1 MVDGHHE
8 AGEDGT
14 SAPATE
20 LVVVRRRRGPL
31 FWISLIVLG
40 MLTAVLIAAWIARR
54 PIAEHF
60 IKQELARRGVSA
72 TYTLESIG
80 LHNQIIRDVTIGDPA
95 SPDLTARFA
104 KIQMRIQWNGSVE
117 VYRIAARGVRLR
129 GELRPGGKVSWGEI
143 DKLLPPPSGK
153 PFRLP
158 DISVDLADSA
168 ISLKTPYGNLGF
180 AVAGAG
186 NLTGGFRGRL
196 ALAGPRL
203 VTGACALDGLRGN
216 VALGVEARRPN
227 IKGPIAAAQ
236 FVCPKSRM
244 AMVAPRLELDSGFS
258 EAFERFDGN
267 GRLSVASFAAG
278 DNGLANLNALIGFK
292 GSASDAGGT
301 IKLSAQRGR
310 LGSIYA
316 DATRLDGKYRL
327 WAGRGEL
334 ALSAD
339 YGADSATLAPA
350 TVAPLVAPL
359 ESARGTPLGPIGQA
373 IAAAIRRTAGNFNA
387 TGHLSMV
394 NLRGGGGVR
403 IETADVRGPGGARV
417 MVSGG
422 DGVTYY
428 WPDARLRIDGT
439 IATGGGG
446 LPRADIALRQPS
458 QGGPMSG
465 EARIAPYSASGSR
478 LALAPVTFR
487 AARDGSTA
495 VDTIALLDGPFSGGF
510 VRGLRIPI
518 SGTIGGPGRG
528 FAFGRGCID
537 ARFQSLTA
545 GSLRLG
551 AARLPLCATGRALV
565 FKNGQGPVQIG
576 AVTRNLRLG
585 GQLGKSPFS
594 LAAAQ
599 ARLTGSDRFAA
610 TGLGLQLGRPSA
622 PVRITAADLSGRL
635 VKGGATGRFGGATA
649 LIGKVPLKLSEATG
663 IFDFRGGALAIN
675 GASTISDLAALPRF
689 YPLASNDLQFRL
701 ANDVIRATGSLRHPA
716 SGTKVTDVT
725 ITHRLSTGVGEGL
738 LDVPG
743 IRFGSNV
750 QPDQLTRLAE
760 GVIALVNGTVAGQGR
775 INWRGDGTATSSG
788 EFTTDGTDLAA
799 SFGPVTGLKGTIRF
813 TNLLG
818 LETAPG
824 QSLSVGSINPGI
836 LVENGEIRYQILPGQ
851 MVKIERG
858 EWPFMGGRLILQE
871 TIINL
876 ARSSPK
882 RLTFEVVGLDAKEF
896 VGRLGFKDLQA
907 TGIFDGVL
915 PMIFD
920 DNGGR
925 IVGGR
930 LDSREGGGTLS
941 YEGAINKANLGF
953 FGGLAFDALRSLR
966 FRSMIVRLDGDLAGE
981 FATRLTIDQVALGQA
996 TSVQRLLR
1004 SAVRK
1009 VPFKFNVTIIGPF
1022 RSLIATAKSM
1032 QDPRNVIRDVLPV
1045 PIDQI
1050 PGVVT
1055 EVRQREE
1062 SQDMQQTPVN
1072 QKIEVTTQ
1080 PPTNDERRQ

>member
-1 MVDGHHE
+1 MVDGRHDIGE
-8 AGEDGT
+8 GTDAPAGERLAV
-14 SAPATE
+14 S
-20 LVVVRRRRGPL
+20 RRRGPL

-40 MLTAVLIAAWIARR
+40 VLTAILITVWVARR
-54 PIAEHF
+54 PLAEHF
-60 IKQELARRGVSA
+60 IEQELERRGVRAS
-72 TYTLESIG
+72 YTLDSIG
-80 LHNQIIRDVTIGDPA
+80 LHDQIIRNVTIGEPTN
-95 SPDLTARFA
+95 PDLTARYA
-104 KIQMRIQWNGSVE
+104 KIQMRILWTGGVE
-117 VYRIAARGVRLR
+117 IYRIAARGVRLR
-129 GELRPGGKVSWGEI
+129 GELRRDGKVSWGEI

-158 DISVDLADSA
+158 DIAVDLDDAVIA
-168 ISLKTPYGNLGF
+168 LKTPYGNLGF
-180 AVAGAG
+180 AVRGAG
-186 NLTGGFRGRL
+186 NLTGGFKGRL
-196 ALAGPRL
+196 ALAGPKL
-203 VTGACALDGLRGN
+203 VTGACQLDGLRGN
-216 VALGVEARRPN
+216 VALGVVARRPN
-227 IKGPIAAAQ
+227 VRGPIAAAQ

-244 AMVAPRLELDSGFS
+244 TMIAPRLELDSGFS
-258 EAFERFDGN
+258 EAFERFDGE
-267 GRLSVASFAAG
+267 GRLIVTSFAAG
-278 DNGLANLNALIGFK
+278 DNGLANLNALIGFE
-292 GSASDAGGT
+292 GSASDARGT

-310 LGSIYA
+310 LGPIFA
-316 DATRLDGKYRL
+316 DATRLNGKYRL

-334 ALSAD
+334 ALLAD

-350 TVAPLVAPL
+350 IVAPLVAPL
-359 ESARGTPLGPIGQA
+359 DQARGTPLGPIGQQ
-373 IAAAIRRTAGNFNA
+373 IAAAIRRTASNFNA
-387 TGHLSMV
+387 SGSLRLV
-394 NLRGGGGVR
+394 NMRGGGGVR
-403 IETADVRGPGGARV
+403 IETADARAPGGGRV

-428 WPDARLRIDGT
+428 WPDARVRVDGD
-439 IATGGGG
+439 IAMGGGG
-446 LPRADIALRQPS
+446 LPRANVTLRQPR

-465 EARIAPYSASGSR
+465 EARIAPYLAGNSR

-495 VDTIALLDGPFSGGF
+495 VNTVALLDGPFSGGF
-510 VRGLRIPI
+510 VRGLRVPI
-518 SGTIGGPGRG
+518 RGTIGGPGGG

-551 AARLPLCATGRALV
+551 AARVPLCATGRALV

-576 AVTRNLRLG
+576 GVTRNLRLG
-585 GQLGKSPFS
+585 GQLGKSPFA
-594 LAAAQ
+594 LTAAQ
-599 ARLTGSDRFAA
+599 ARLTGRDRFSAS
-610 TGLGLQLGRPSA
+610 GLGLRLGKPTA
-622 PVRITAADLSGRL
+622 PVRITAASLDGRL
-635 VKGGATGRFGGATA
+635 VKGGATGRFGDANA
-649 LIGKVPLKLSEATG
+649 LIGRVPLRLSDAKG
-663 IFDFRGGALAIN
+663 SFDFRGGALAIK
-675 GASTISDLAALPRF
+675 GSSTVSDLAELPRF
-689 YPLASNDLQFRL
+689 YPLSSDDLTFRL
-701 ANDVIRATGSLRHPA
+701 ANDMIRAGGTLRHPA
-716 SGTKVTDVT
+716 SGTKVTEVS
-725 ITHRLSTGVGEGL
+725 ITHRLSTGNGEAL

-743 IRFGSNV
+743 IRFGSAI

-760 GVIALVNGTVAGQGR
+760 GVIALVNGNVTGQGR
-775 INWRGDGTATSSG
+775 INWRGDGTVTSTG
-788 EFTTDGTDLAA
+788 EFSTDGTDLAA

-818 LETAPG
+818 LETAPN
-824 QSLSVGSINPGI
+824 QLLTVGSINPGI

-851 MVKIERG
+851 LIRIERG
-858 EWPFMGGRLILQE
+858 EWPFMGGRLVLQE
-871 TIINL
+871 TVINL
-876 ARSSPK
+876 ARNSPK
-882 RLTFEVVGLDAKEF
+882 RLTFEVVGLDAAEF

-920 DNGGR
+920 DSGGR

-930 LDSREGGGTLS
+930 LESRAGGGTLA

-966 FRSMIVRLDGDLAGE
+966 FNNMIVRLDGDLAGE

-996 TSVQRLLR
+996 TGVQRLLK

-1045 PIDQI
+1045 PLDQV

-1055 EVRQREE
+1055 EVRKREE
-1062 SQDMQQTPVN
+1062 REDMQQTPNPPVP
-1072 QKIEVTTQ
+1072 VT
-1080 PPTNDERRQ
+1080 PNHPSNSESRP

>member
-8 AGEDGT
+8 AAEEGID
-14 SAPATE
+14 APAAE
-20 LVVVRRRRGPL
+20 RVIVRHGRSPL

-40 MLTAVLIAAWIARR
+40 VLTAVLIGAWTARR

-60 IKQELARRGVSA
+60 VEQELARRGVRA
-72 TYTLESIG
+72 TYQLESIG

-95 SPDLTARFA
+95 SPDLTARYA
-104 KIQMRIQWNGSVE
+104 KIQMRIQWNGAVE

-129 GELRPGGKVSWGEI
+129 GELRRDGKVSWGEI

-158 DISVDLADSA
+158 DIAVHLADTTIA
-168 ISLKTPYGNLGF
+168 LKTPYGNLGF
-180 AVAGAG
+180 ALAGAG
-186 NLTGGFRGRL
+186 NLTGGFKGRL
-196 ALAGPRL
+196 AVAGPAL
-203 VTGACALDGLRGN
+203 VTGACRLNGLRGN

-227 IKGPIAAAQ
+227 INGPIAADR

-244 AMVAPRLELDSGFS
+244 AMVAPRLELASGFS
-258 EAFERFDGN
+258 EAFERFDGT

-278 DNGLANLNALIGFK
+278 DNGLANLNALIGFA
-292 GSASDAGGT
+292 GSPSDAGGT

-310 LGSIYA
+310 LGSIFA
-316 DATRLDGKYRL
+316 DATRLEGKYRL
-327 WAGRGEL
+327 WTGRGEL

-339 YGADSATLAPA
+339 YAADSATLAPA
-350 TVAPLVAPL
+350 MVAPLVAPL
-359 ESARGTPLGPIGQA
+359 ESAKGTPIGPIGQA
-373 IAAAIRRTAGNFNA
+373 IAAAVRRTAGNFNA
-387 TGHLSMV
+387 TGHLRLV

-403 IETADVRGPGGARV
+403 IETADARGANGARV
-417 MVSGG
+417 IVSGG

-428 WPDARLRIDGT
+428 WPDARLRVDGN
-439 IATGGGG
+439 ISTGGGG
-446 LPRADIALRQPS
+446 LPRADIALRQPR

-465 EARIAPYSASGSR
+465 EARIAPYSAVGAR

-495 VDTIALLDGPFSGGF
+495 INTIALLDGPFSGGF

-518 SGTIGGPGRG
+518 SGAIGGPGGG

-551 AARLPLCATGRALV
+551 AARVPLCATGRALV

-576 AVTRNLRLG
+576 GVTRNLRLG
-585 GQLGKSPFS
+585 GQLGKSPFQ

-610 TGLGLQLGRPSA
+610 TGLGLQLGRPNS
-622 PVRITAADLSGRL
+622 PVKITATSLDGRL
-635 VKGGATGRFGGATA
+635 VKGGATGKFGGATA
-649 LIGKVPLKLSEATG
+649 LIGRVPVRLSDASG
-663 IFDFRGGALAIN
+663 AFDFRGGALAVN
-675 GASTISDLAALPRF
+675 GSSTVSDLAPLPRF

-701 ANDVIRATGSLRHPA
+701 ANDLIRTTGSLRHPA
-716 SGTKVTDVT
+716 SGTKVTDIM
-725 ITHRLSTGVGEGL
+725 ITHRLSTGTGEAL

-743 IRFGSNV
+743 IRFGNAV

-760 GVIALVNGTVAGQGR
+760 GVIALVNGTVTGQGR
-775 INWRGDGTATSSG
+775 VNWRGDGQVTSTG

-824 QSLSVGSINPGI
+824 QTLSVGSINPGI
-836 LVENGEIRYQILPGQ
+836 LVENGEIKYQILPGQ
-851 MVKIERG
+851 LVKIERG
-858 EWPFMGGRLILQE
+858 DWPFMGGRLILQE

-882 RLTFEVVGLDAKEF
+882 RLTFEVVGLDANEF

-930 LDSREGGGTLS
+930 LDSRAGGGTLA
-941 YEGAINKANLGF
+941 YEGAINRANLGF

-966 FRSMIVRLDGDLAGE
+966 FRNMIVRLDGDLAGE
-981 FATRLTIDQVALGQA
+981 FATRLTIDQVAIGQ
-996 TSVQRLLR
+996 SNSIQRILR
-1004 SAVRK
+1004 SAVRS

-1032 QDPRNVIRDVLPV
+1032 QDPRGVIRDVLPV
-1045 PIDQI
+1045 PLDQI

-1055 EVRQREE
+1055 EVRRREQ
-1062 SQDMQQTPVN
+1062 SQTMQQTPVD
-1072 QKIEVTTQ
+1072 QKIEVTTTS
-1080 PPTNDERRQ
+1080 PSKSE

>member
-1 MVDGHHE
+1 M
-8 AGEDGT
+8 
-14 SAPATE
+14 
-20 LVVVRRRRGPL
+20 RRGRSPL
-31 FWISLIVLG
+31 FWISLAVLG
-40 MLTAVLIAAWIARR
+40 VLTAVLVAAWIARR

-60 IKQELARRGVSA
+60 VEQELARRGVRA
-72 TYTLESIG
+72 TYQLESIG
-80 LHNQIIRDVTIGDPA
+80 LHNQIIRNVTIGDPA
-95 SPDLTARFA
+95 SPDLAARYA
-104 KIQMRIQWNGSVE
+104 KIQMRIQWNGAVE

-129 GELRPGGKVSWGEI
+129 GELRRDGKVSWGEI

-158 DISVDLADSA
+158 DIAVDLADTA
-168 ISLKTPYGNLGF
+168 VALKTPYGNLGF

-186 NLTGGFRGRL
+186 NLTGGFKGRL
-196 ALAGPRL
+196 AVAGPAL
-203 VTGACALDGLRGN
+203 VTGACRLDGLRGN
-216 VALGVEARRPN
+216 VGLGVEARRPN
-227 IKGPIAAAQ
+227 INGPIAAER

-244 AMVAPRLELDSGFS
+244 AMVAPRLELASGFS
-258 EAFERFDGN
+258 EAFERFDGT
-267 GRLSVASFAAG
+267 GRLSVTSFAAG
-278 DNGLANLNALIGFK
+278 DNGLANLNALIGFT
-292 GSASDAGGT
+292 GSPSDAGGT

-310 LGSIYA
+310 LGSIFA

-339 YGADSATLAPA
+339 YGADSATLSP
-350 TVAPLVAPL
+350 TMVAPLVAPL
-359 ESARGTPLGPIGQA
+359 ESAKATPIGPIGQA
-373 IAAAIRRTAGNFNA
+373 IAAAVRRTAGNFNA
-387 TGHLSMV
+387 MGHLRLV

-403 IETADVRGPGGARV
+403 IETADARGANGARV

-428 WPDARLRIDGT
+428 WPDARLRVDGN
-439 IATGGGG
+439 ISTGGGG
-446 LPRADIALRQPS
+446 LPRAEIALRQPR

-465 EARIAPYSASGSR
+465 EARIAPYSDNGAR
-478 LALAPVTFR
+478 LALAPVSFR

-495 VDTIALLDGPFSGGF
+495 VNTIALLDGPFSGGF

-518 SGTIGGPGRG
+518 GGTIGGPSGG

-551 AARLPLCATGRALV
+551 AAQVPLCATGQALV
-565 FKNGQGPVQIG
+565 FKSGQGPVQIG
-576 AVTRNLRLG
+576 AVTRDLRLG
-585 GQLGKSPFS
+585 GLLGKSPFN
-594 LAAAQ
+594 LAAVQ

-610 TGLGLQLGRPSA
+610 TGLGLQLGRANA
-622 PVRITAADLSGRL
+622 PVKITATNLDGRL
-635 VKGGATGRFGGATA
+635 VKGGATGTFGGSTA
-649 LIGKVPLKLSEATG
+649 LIGRVPVRLSDAAG
-663 IFDFRGGALAIN
+663 KFDFRGGALAIN
-675 GASTISDLAALPRF
+675 GSSTVSDLAALPRF

-701 ANDVIRATGSLRHPA
+701 ANDLIRATGSLRHPA
-716 SGTKVTDVT
+716 SGTKVTDIK
-725 ITHRLSTGVGEGL
+725 ITHRLSSGTGEAL

-743 IRFGSNV
+743 IRFGNAI

-760 GVIALVNGTVAGQGR
+760 GVIALVNGTVTGQGR
-775 INWRGDGTATSSG
+775 VNWRGDGQVTSTG

-818 LETAPG
+818 LETASG
-824 QSLSVGSINPGI
+824 QTLSVGSINPGI
-836 LVENGEIRYQILPGQ
+836 LVEAGEIKYQILPGQ
-851 MVKIERG
+851 LVKIERG
-858 EWPFMGGRLILQE
+858 DWPFMGGRLILQE
-871 TIINL
+871 TIISL

-882 RLTFEVVGLDAKEF
+882 RLTFEVVGLDANEF

-930 LDSREGGGTLS
+930 LDSREGGGTLA
-941 YEGAINKANLGF
+941 YEGVINRANLGF

-981 FATRLTIDQVALGQA
+981 FATRLTIDQVAIGQ
-996 TSVQRLLR
+996 SNSIQRILR
-1004 SAVRK
+1004 SAVRS
-1009 VPFKFNVTIIGPF
+1009 VPFKFNVSIIGPF

-1032 QDPRNVIRDVLPV
+1032 QDPRGVIRDVLPV
-1045 PIDQI
+1045 PLDQI

-1055 EVRQREE
+1055 EVRRREE
-1062 SQDMQQTPVN
+1062 SQTMQQTPVE
-1072 QKIEVTTQ
+1072 QKIKISTT
-1080 PPTNDERRQ
+1080 PPSKSE